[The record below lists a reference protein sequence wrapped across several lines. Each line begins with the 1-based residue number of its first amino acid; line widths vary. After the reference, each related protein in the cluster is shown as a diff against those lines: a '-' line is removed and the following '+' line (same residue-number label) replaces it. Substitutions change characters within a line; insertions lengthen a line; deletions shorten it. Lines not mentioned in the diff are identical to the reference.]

1 MRIFQC
7 QKKTCF
13 VCLLL
18 LFCSLFL
25 SFAFLSSPTH
35 ALSISQVGYG
45 NPYTAG
51 GSTKLYYSVDGGSET
66 FTPYNVID
74 NQTFFSGTNY
84 TGNFTTS
91 YFVTSFTSS
100 NKIPANS
107 IFRFS
112 LSFQFAGQGLD
123 RPYKLS
129 SDFFNI
135 NTNSTYDAQILD
147 YSCSDSVA
155 HFDSGSSVWNL
166 LCNFTGFTDT
176 DMTSFRL
183 YFNLSAGNNG
193 TNTVVVVGSNVSKFK
208 WFNLNFDALNQND
221 RDWLSDDFLEA
232 MTDAIAEGQK
242 QANEDVKDQTE
253 TQTQQSE
260 STSNTEG
267 SSSETQGQT
276 LLQAFSSFVSAI
288 TNVQPAQ
295 NCDLDVDFTG
305 YAPGLQTT
313 IDLCE
318 LSPPAGLTFIGSI
331 LLILFCVPLSIST
344 VRKLISLFRS
354 FQT

>member
-35 ALSISQVGYG
+35 ALSISSTNYG
-45 NPYTAG
+45 SFTNQSASNYSLDG
-51 GSTKLYYSVDGGSET
+51 GSTVLGYFTNAENNIRYFSTNYNSSIDFTRFVLYPASPIPKGSVLNFKLT
-66 FTPYNVID
+66 WT
-74 NQTFFSGTNY
+74 FSGSNTFQRPYLLNSNFINTSSYSATIVQVLNY
-84 TGNFTTS
+84 NCSDEESHYGNSNRYTLSCDITVYYNSDYQGFPLDVNLHAGNDGSTS
-91 YFVTSFTSS
+91 AVLVLISVSRFNYFVL
-100 NKIPANS
+100 NYD
-107 IFRFS
+107 S
-112 LSFQFAGQGLD
+112 LSA
-123 RPYKLS
+123 
-129 SDFFNI
+129 
-135 NTNSTYDAQILD
+135 
-147 YSCSDSVA
+147 
-155 HFDSGSSVWNL
+155 
-166 LCNFTGFTDT
+166 
-176 DMTSFRL
+176 
-183 YFNLSAGNNG
+183 
-193 TNTVVVVGSNVSKFK
+193 
-208 WFNLNFDALNQND
+208 ND
-221 RDWLSDDFLEA
+221 KDWLSDDFLEA

-331 LLILFCVPLSIST
+331 LLILFCV
-344 VRKLISLFRS
+344 
-354 FQT
+354 